1 MWKAQCESNKELRVL
16 REPYRDVLVQGAS
29 KTIMLLAKRRTETN
43 AGGVA
48 SPDDTWKDAKALD
61 LVIKIDV
68 SKEASLPLI
77 DMVADDDSY
86 K

>member
-1 MWKAQCESNKELRVL
+1 
-16 REPYRDVLVQGAS
+16 
-29 KTIMLLAKRRTETN
+29 MLLAKRRTETFITYYLKRVQDYTK

-61 LVIKIDV
+61 LAIKIDV

-77 DMVADDDSY
+77 DTVADDDSY